1 MYGQFANIYMN
12 DPSLAN
18 ALSATGADEEDAPPS
33 ESEEDATEPGARA
46 RRGHRQPAE
55 VKLTCTT
62 ARSTV
67 ADVA

>member
-18 ALSATGADEEDAPPS
+18 ALSAAGADEEDAPPS
-33 ESEEDATEPGARA
+33 SESEEDATETGARA

-55 VKLTCTT
+55 VMLTPAPPLAPPCG
-62 ARSTV
+62 
-67 ADVA
+67 